1 MSSSNASSSQFPNPQ
16 GLHSKTW
23 TAPDLSGSSTL
34 GEIFQHHATYS
45 SSHLRVVWEDQDAPG
60 DVKRSG
66 LTYANW
72 WRGLQ
77 RAAKFVIGRFGL
89 QPGASEPIAIGIFA
103 TIDTVTYAALVEA
116 IVLLGHTA
124 FPISSRNSVAAV
136 VHLLNQ
142 TKCSHLLF
150 CGGEPIVAVV
160 NAVSKEMNGKASDG
174 KAVQVREA
182 PSFEMLFP
190 MYGPSGKD
198 DGETNVAPLRKS
210 SAKEP
215 AIILH
220 SSGSTSFPKPI
231 KLSHE
236 GCVQSLM
243 TLIWYGEGEVCGRVY
258 GAFSLPQFHLMGLFG
273 MICGP
278 HGSGFIP
285 SLFKPG
291 GPPPTISPEAVL
303 RGLKATRSDIV
314 LAVPSFY
321 ETWAEDEETMKYL
334 ATLASAMYGGGPLA
348 EYAGKALVSRGVKLT
363 SHYGATEIGI
373 ITYGGI
379 FKEYSGCFDWMT
391 FSKMSSRR
399 LIPQEPLGG
408 EKGTYELVIVAN
420 DHYKPAVST
429 IDGEHA
435 FETRDLIILHPDN
448 DNLFKIIGRVDDQL
462 MLSTGEKTNPGPI
475 ENILVSSPLIQQAVM
490 FGRGRNQNGVILKPS
505 EGHEIDP
512 NDEKQLSEFRS
523 AVWDKMILVT
533 APGKPLPLTPKG
545 TVMRKGALVLYE
557 PEIEACYTAVEHAS
571 NLVRKVLERE
581 NIPADEDDLFQN
593 GLDSLRATYLRNSLT
608 AALRTA
614 QNPKGA
620 RLPSNFVF
628 QHPTIASISQ
638 TISSLASSLSGE
650 TEAMPEESIVS
661 HVQEMEAA
669 VKKYTAN
676 LPVHKPD
683 DAYPA
688 PKSDEEV
695 VVLTGSTGG
704 LGAHFLA
711 ELINMPSVVKVY
723 ALNRRSRTSLLE
735 RQTSVLVERLGDK
748 AKAAE
753 VMKSPKLHLVEATLE
768 QDDLGI
774 SSELLEELDSVATL
788 VRLALRS
795 PYRTPPRILST
806 SSISTVSNWSS
817 PQLVPEEAVDLRCAA
832 GLGYGESKA
841 VAGKV
846 LEIVAAQT
854 PVKSTVFRIG
864 QLSGSSQSGA
874 WATSDWVPLIVKGS
888 QVIGA
893 IPDGKGP
900 IAWLAM
906 DEAASA
912 ILDLRHSSSPV
923 HNIVHPYPT
932 EWSSVMRSIS
942 SFLNLPVIPFGE
954 WVGKLDSTAE
964 DPKALESN
972 PALALLDFYKR
983 MSLSF
988 ESPAADGVQ
997 REAGGLP
1004 RLDVTKST
1012 RESRSLREAPVTTKE
1027 DVGRWIA
1034 YWKTRGFID
1043 GTTPPLAVA
1052 VPFPLLS
1059 HVFRF
1064 IPSLL
1069 AILTSGIIGL
1079 YRRVSFSNKSRSL

>member
-614 QNPKGA
+614 QNQKGA

-638 TISSLASSLSGE
+638 AISSLASSLSGE

-723 ALNRRSRTSLLE
+723 ALNRRSRMSLLE
-735 RQTSVLVERLGDK
+735 RQISVLVERLGDK

-774 SSELLEELDSVATL
+774 SSELLEE
-788 VRLALRS
+788 
-795 PYRTPPRILST
+795 
-806 SSISTVSNWSS
+806 
-817 PQLVPEEAVDLRCAA
+817 
-832 GLGYGESKA
+832 
-841 VAGKV
+841 
-846 LEIVAAQT
+846 
-854 PVKSTVFRIG
+854 
-864 QLSGSSQSGA
+864 SGA

-1052 VPFPLLS
+1052 VPSPLLS